1 MLDVYHEFFEVP
13 FLKATEKYYKA
24 ESAAFVT
31 NNSVSDYL
39 KKAEDRLSEEM
50 DRINLYLHDSTR
62 KSVSESFKEI
72 HRSQLTRCSSRRS
85 ARRR

>member
-1 MLDVYHEFFEVP
+1 MGLDEADAQRQMLDVYHEFFEIP
-13 FLKATEKYYKA
+13 FIKATEAYYKT

-50 DRINLYLHDSTR
+50 DRINLYLNDSTR
-62 KSVSESFKEI
+62 KSVSQGAGCAS
-72 HRSQLTRCSSRRS
+72 
-85 ARRR
+85 